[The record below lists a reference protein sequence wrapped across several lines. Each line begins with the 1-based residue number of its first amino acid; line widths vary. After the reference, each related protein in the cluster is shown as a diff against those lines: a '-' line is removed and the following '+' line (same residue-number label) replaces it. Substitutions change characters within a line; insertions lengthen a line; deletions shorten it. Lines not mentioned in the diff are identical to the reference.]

1 MAEDP
6 WRPHVHLIC
15 ITGLLPPYLD
25 PNPRRAHCPTDL
37 IETRNPGIRILSLRN
52 VQHTVS
58 FTLFNKYINIEIKF
72 VVGLGL
78 TQRRNLNLGS
88 LTLISAFV
96 RNNSTRTKIFCTR
109 LFRWMIRLTTLLLF
123 IPSMSHPTLVES
135 RLGCSNEGNLTTKT
149 KTNLKE
155 RNTYIIVKMVR
166 GQGHG
171 VGEEGL

>member
-1 MAEDP
+1 
-6 WRPHVHLIC
+6 
-15 ITGLLPPYLD
+15 
-25 PNPRRAHCPTDL
+25 
-37 IETRNPGIRILSLRN
+37 
-52 VQHTVS
+52 
-58 FTLFNKYINIEIKF
+58 
-72 VVGLGL
+72 
-78 TQRRNLNLGS
+78 
-88 LTLISAFV
+88 
-96 RNNSTRTKIFCTR
+96 
-109 LFRWMIRLTTLLLF
+109 MIRLTTLLLF